1 MLHADA
7 PRSLTCMAMKEDA
20 LPLAAARS
28 NHDAVKLTFETMLHA
43 DAPRSL
49 TCMAMEE
56 GALLVQIPQRLFLA
70 FVAAKPR
77 TLQIYLQKVP
87 GCARVVL
94 LWLPVRCRP
103 SSIRGS

>member
-1 MLHADA
+1 M
-7 PRSLTCMAMKEDA
+7 RSDPCAGQVA
-20 LPLAAARS
+20 NAS
-28 NHDAVKLTFETMLHA
+28 LHA

-70 FVAAKPR
+70 FIASKPR

-87 GCARVVL
+87 TALSCPVADTQSCQLDSVGYVL
-94 LWLPVRCRP
+94 NSRYL
-103 SSIRGS
+103 SDK